1 MRRGG
6 EEGAAEGEADA
17 FQRPNSSRR
26 RQTQEAME
34 LLRQLEA
41 DVEKSDFPSLE
52 EILETD
58 LDEEERSLRRDE
70 EKKKQEDITKQRV
83 RVVDDEGKAN
93 AVGKRKAS
101 VANVVLWQ
109 GDGTYT
115 VNGRRFSE
123 YFPNFSQREEIIKPF
138 LATSTL
144 GQFNVS
150 ATARG
155 GGLSGQAGAVRLGI
169 SRALQFY
176 DPGFRPSLKAEGLLT
191 RDARV
196 VESKKTGK
204 KKARKSPQWS
214 KR

>member
-1 MRRGG
+1 M
-6 EEGAAEGEADA
+6 ELLQQLEGEAE
-17 FQRPNSSRR
+17 Q
-26 RQTQEAME
+26 
-34 LLRQLEA
+34 
-41 DVEKSDFPSLE
+41 SDFPSLE
-52 EILETD
+52 EILSTD
-58 LDEEERSLRRDE
+58 LDEEEKSARRDE
-70 EKKKQEDITKQRV
+70 EKKKQEDISKQRV
-83 RVVDDEGKAN
+83 RVVDEEGKAN

-123 YFPNFSQREEIIKPF
+123 YFPNMNQREEIIKPF

-150 ATARG
+150 ATAQG

-176 DPGFRPSLKAEGLLT
+176 DPGFRSTLKVEGLLT

-196 VESKKTGK
+196 VERKKTGK
-204 KKARKSPQWS
+204 RKARKSPQWS